1 MAKRQHVGIIYFMD
15 GSMVEVRPKF
25 LTQKNFTL
33 EELQMAVSG
42 YIEHFPATL
51 KSKGQLYCNENG
63 IAEGL
68 WRNAAVY
75 HVQISDRS
83 QKLLGAVTCVGNAIE
98 TFLIEGGPGER
109 VTVKEAVDAFSAKY
123 KEVSDVVSR

>member
-1 MAKRQHVGIIYFMD
+1 MVRRLHVGIIYFMD

-25 LTQKNFTL
+25 LTQMNFTI
-33 EELQMAVSG
+33 EELQMAVGG
-42 YIEHFPATL
+42 YIERFPATL

-68 WRNAAVY
+68 LKNAAVY
-75 HVQISDRS
+75 RVILSDRS
-83 QKLLGAVTCVGNAIE
+83 RKLLGGVLCVGNAIE

-109 VTVKEAVDAFSAKY
+109 ITVKEAVDAFKTKY
-123 KEVSDVVSR
+123 TEREE